1 MQQNCGVKTVLQ
13 KWCKGATQLPRSSRT
28 NLNRAGQ
35 GVAPFPQPLGIPLCD
50 QHAWSGRL
58 LTWSQRKM
66 YSTCVSFESRNHAMN
81 KHLIEPLGV
90 SMHNWRGLHTGE
102 ASVVGFSIFALS
114 CFIPYPFAVANGS
127 RVLEKRWH
135 GHKAS
140 LLPAAKA
147 LRTSLTSL
155 VWEPVMLRFKES
167 SSKFALIMFR
177 LLRLIDKTV
186 GTYWSEMLQLVI
198 S

>member
-1 MQQNCGVKTVLQ
+1 MVSKLCSKSGVKGQPSYLGLAPISTVQVREL
-13 KWCKGATQLPRSSRT
+13 LPF
-28 NLNRAGQ
+28 LNRLAYHFVTSMPDQ
-35 GVAPFPQPLGIPLCD
+35 VAYSLEARERCIELVGPLNLGTKPWTNTL
-50 QHAWSGRL
+50 
-58 LTWSQRKM
+58 
-66 YSTCVSFESRNHAMN
+66 
-81 KHLIEPLGV
+81 EPWGV
-90 SMHNWRGLHTGE
+90 SMHNWRELHTGE

-155 VWEPVMLRFKES
+155 LWEPVMLRFKES